1 MGREGPTYL
10 HEAPGL
16 GKVPHDEPRAA
27 PPRARED
34 VLPVAGDLHVEVQLV
49 AQAHAAARGRA
60 EAAEL
65 VAPPVVG
72 PVAKGAQ

>member
-34 VLPVAGDLHVEVQLV
+34 VLPVAGDLHVEVLDSLIRLV
-49 AQAHAAARGRA
+49 NKQKLFGK
-60 EAAEL
+60 L
-65 VAPPVVG
+65 VRSFR
-72 PVAKGAQ
+72 